1 MTRYDPFVYGE
12 VRLDANQKKSSGGAP
27 PDSDDLLFADTE
39 AVKQAPPADA
49 SWSLLDEDVDGLLP
63 GAAPDSEEAVA
74 FGADILGEGAP
85 NEMSFEEL
93 FSATASAENS
103 QAGDGE
109 NNLSDLDDASPGMQP
124 QPDMMGDEV
133 PAGTVDYLAEQPAP
147 ELDVFDES
155 PAMQQPSVADAMP
168 AVAAPMPSPEVRST
182 DPAAPPR
189 KRREVRRRRIEVPE
203 PQVDDTPVLPATAR
217 ARAKAK
223 AKAKTKTKANAN
235 ARMGRRRMPALAALA
250 PLLLC
255 VVGGTAASWFWVMQA
270 NPVMAGI
277 LGAGTLVS
285 ALFSWLFLRG

>member
-155 PAMQQPSVADAMP
+155 PALQQPSVADAMP

-223 AKAKTKTKANAN
+223 AKAKTKANAN